1 MIYAP
6 HTVRNQRSATSITSM
21 ILTVR
26 PPTIGSRQ
34 APGTFEAPRG
44 SGKPLITGI
53 ASHLNHVPVTTC
65 HIEDRRA
72 PAGMRVA
79 YITPKQ
85 GDVPSG
91 RKQASGILIKRGS
104 ERGKCPS
111 DTTCVPDKNKNSP
124 PHTSRRQIPRDERGF
139 FCPRFLTWPK
149 KSPEDPAGIDGAKA
163 RWVRQGRRGA
173 SLLCSPCLW
182 RWRSHRQ
189 CETHLVHQ
197 RARGGGDGDRRRG
210 ARRSSGRPRR
220 SLTAADE

>member
-1 MIYAP
+1 VSSSFTPRIIEDSTVHSMVCAP

-72 PAGMRVA
+72 LAGMRVA

-124 PHTSRRQIPRDERGF
+124 PHTSRRQITPRQAGF
-139 FCPRFLTWPK
+139 FLPSRVLPK
-149 KSPEDPAGIDGAKA
+149 KSPEDLRGSTGRKRDGCSAKA
-163 RWVRQGRRGA
+163 GVTPAFQGSA
-173 SLLCSPCLW
+173 SMALGKSP
-182 RWRSHRQ
+182 SM
-189 CETHLVHQ
+189 
-197 RARGGGDGDRRRG
+197 
-210 ARRSSGRPRR
+210 
-220 SLTAADE
+220 